1 MEKEREAE
9 KLAKAEAQRQAA
21 EKKKKKPIRYPTEDL
36 DVTLSEKERK
46 NGTKVRRPVPSRNAL
61 PFNDRE
67 GSFESFL
74 MAWNFL
80 IVYGCGLYALA
91 FLAPDQCHDSQP
103 LHLSTFTLDEFEHAI
118 RHTLTEPPCPLIAE
132 VHSSLI
138 YNLRTVTFQRHS
150 AVVSLMKASEEDGE
164 EDLGVTVKELTTAM
178 ADVGNNWERTPLRN
192 NEGREGWEES
202 LVGCIKDV
210 RLFNIGSTNTNSCTA
225 CNLLKLPNS
234 ATSVNSPAF
243 RTRAFIRSFGRLTN
257 F

>member
-1 MEKEREAE
+1 MAALALEKEREAE

-36 DVTLSEKERK
+36 DVMLSEKERK
-46 NGTKVRRPVPSRNAL
+46 NGTKVRRPVPSRSAL
-61 PFNDRE
+61 PFNDRK

-80 IVYGCGLYALA
+80 IVYGCGFYPLHL
-91 FLAPDQCHDSQP
+91 LVPDQCHNDSQP
-103 LHLSTFTLDEFEHAI
+103 LHLSTFTLDELEHAI
-118 RHTLTEPPCPLIAE
+118 RHTLSDPPCQLMAE

-150 AVVSLMKASEEDGE
+150 AVASLMKASEDDDDDDDDGG
-164 EDLGVTVKELTTAM
+164 LGVTVKELTTAM
-178 ADVGNNWERTPLRN
+178 ADVGNNWERTPLRHG
-192 NEGREGWEES
+192 EGREGWEES

-210 RLFNIGSTNTNSCTA
+210 RLFWFWWYRH
-225 CNLLKLPNS
+225 
-234 ATSVNSPAF
+234 SPPHSMQPCQA
-243 RTRAFIRSFGRLTN
+243 SRLCDK